1 MNIYQK
7 RALEG
12 ASGIELTI
20 ALYDGMIRFL
30 GDASK
35 AVLAADVDGR
45 RSAAKRTIEI
55 LIHLQSTLRMD
66 VGGKPAESLS
76 NFYAAT
82 LALVL
87 QGSVEPSAEKFN
99 LAISNIRTVREAWRQ
114 VASGPETAERTAAEL
129 QQWSD
134 KNGMTFQIS
143 QERPI
148 EERHAEASWTA

>member
-1 MNIYQK
+1 MNLYQR

-30 GDASK
+30 REASK
-35 AVLAADVDGR
+35 AVLVGDVDGR
-45 RSAAKRTIEI
+45 RSATKRTIEI

-87 QGSVEPSAEKFN
+87 QGSVELSAEKFN
-99 LAISNIRTVREAWRQ
+99 QAISNIWTVREAWRQ
-114 VASGPETAERTAAEL
+114 VASDPETPERREIALER
-129 QQWSD
+129 WSER
-134 KNGMTFQIS
+134 NSPIAHIP
-143 QERPI
+143 QERAI
-148 EERHAEASWTA
+148 EEQHVEASWTA